1 MHRHHT
7 PRRRRRANRRSSRA
21 RALADCQR
29 TVDHPDPRIASR
41 RAAYFN
47 FLSEEI
53 DATEQRLRRLVD
65 AEARSRRRRFRV
77 VYGGRERRP
86 SSTNIAPSPPSKRR
100 RPSIPRPFLQQ
111 AVLKAEETSRQLE
124 APKPRMKEL
133 LDEGRGK

>member
-7 PRRRRRANRRSSRA
+7 PRRRRRANRRSPRA
-21 RALADCQR
+21 RAIADCQR
-29 TVDHPDPRIASR
+29 IVDDPDPRVASL

-53 DATEQRLRRLVD
+53 DAAEQRLRRLVD
-65 AEARSRRRRFRV
+65 AEARSRRRGFRV

-86 SSTNIAPSPPSKRR
+86 SSTNIAPSPSKRR
-100 RPSIPRPFLQQ
+100 RPSIPRAFLQQ
-111 AVLKAEETSRQLE
+111 ALLKADETSRQLG
-124 APKPRMKEL
+124 AAKLRMKEL